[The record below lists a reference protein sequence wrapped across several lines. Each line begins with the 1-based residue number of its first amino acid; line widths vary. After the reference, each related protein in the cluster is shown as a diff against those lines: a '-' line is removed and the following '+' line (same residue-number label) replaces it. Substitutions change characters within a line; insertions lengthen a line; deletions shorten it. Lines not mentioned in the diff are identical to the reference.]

1 MEPSRPED
9 GYEQST
15 RTRDGPPAA
24 LRLPER
30 IGRYHVKRVIASGG
44 MGTVYEATQE
54 SPRRVVALKVMKQ
67 GIASRSALRRFEYEG
82 QILARLR
89 HPGIAQIF
97 EAGMHVDKEG
107 LLGPA
112 GATAPYFAMEYIP
125 NAKPITRYVED
136 KKLGTRERLQLFA
149 QVCDAVHHGHQKGI
163 IHRDLKPSN
172 ILVTSDPTAAPRAK
186 GGQGGLGQVK
196 IIDFGVARSTDS
208 DLAVTTLQT
217 DVGQLIGTLQYMS
230 PEQCEADPHDIDIRS
245 DVYALGVVFY
255 ELLCGKLPYD
265 LTGVPMHHAT
275 RVIREQDPTKL
286 STRDRALR
294 GDVETIALKALEK
307 DRTRRYQSAAEF
319 AQDIER
325 YLSNRP
331 ILARPPSAVY
341 QLRVFARRNRA
352 LCTAAAVVFLA
363 LASASVISTS
373 MYLRAESARLEQSR
387 ERERAEREA
396 QRARLA
402 ESQAAQR
409 TADLEKV
416 SRFQASQFSG
426 MDPERFGASL
436 RRRVLE
442 KRRGVLSEAGSDQ
455 EAIEKS
461 LGELESAL
469 IGVNFTDVGVE
480 TLDENIFERALA
492 AIEKDFADQP
502 LVKAQLL
509 LTIGGTLREIGLFDN
524 ATAPLTE
531 ALDIRRRDLGN
542 DHPDTLNS
550 ITGLGDLLYEQRR
563 LNDALPYFRQALD
576 GRRRALGHDHPDTL
590 ESLDSVGLTFLILEE
605 YSEAEM
611 YLREALQGR
620 RDALGDNHR
629 DTLESIANLGFLF
642 WHQSKFSEAEP
653 YYREALEGRRRVLG
667 DDHPDTISSVFDLA
681 LVFWKQGKFS
691 EAEPGFR
698 QRLERRVRVL
708 GEDHMNT
715 IAAHAD
721 LGLLHLDQGRYVNP
735 ARLSDAEACCSRA
748 LQGARRLAGDDHWVT
763 LTIVDWLG
771 AALLEQGKVSAAEPH
786 VRHALEGRRRM
797 KGDDVAWDA
806 KKRTIAALSLLGS
819 VLADKSQLFEAEQA
833 FRQVVE
839 GNRGLYG
846 DDHPST
852 LNSFD
857 SLGEVLLAQGKLSE
871 AEPYVVESFEAR
883 RLAGYEHPR
892 SLDSI
897 RNLGVL
903 RREQGRSVEAEALGA
918 EPVQRGRVLLGD
930 HVWRRGAILFEYGRT
945 LLTMDRFAGA
955 EPYLLESAAI
965 LTNSLG
971 SAHRRTINATQALA
985 ELYESWDAAEPGK
998 GYDAKAAEWRARLEE
1013 AGSEATRQ
1021 EGEKPRGHER

>member
-172 ILVTSDPTAAPRAK
+172 ILVTSDPTAAPLAK

-208 DLAVTTLQT
+208 DMAVTTLQT
-217 DVGQLIGTLQYMS
+217 DVGQLLGTLQYMS
-230 PEQCEADPHDIDIRS
+230 PEQCEADPHDIDTRS

-331 ILARPPSAVY
+331 ILARPPSPVY

-387 ERERAEREA
+387 ERQRAEQARDEA
-396 QRARLA
+396 QAVTEFLSNMLAQADPWKSGKDILVRQVVDEASKTVGTKFTDQPLVEARLRATMGETYDALGLYEEA
-402 ESQAAQR
+402 EPHLKGALEIHRHRLGPEHPETIRSKLRLGFFNLGRGTLTDAKSICDQALPEARRSLGAEHEITLQFVHLQDSLAQQEGRYGEALTLAQRVLDVRRRVLGDEHPETLQAMHRVAGVYLALGRPADAAEMDERVVAVRRRLLGDEHPDTVDSMGTLADSYHALSRFEDAARLHEDVLAVRRRELGDDHVYTWRSMVQLAKDYVNLGRCPEAFRLYEQGIERFRGTFGDGYWDTLSTMNEYAWFLLSCRPPEFRDPQAAQR
-409 TADLEKV
+409 TAETVCSIAERTRPSVLY
-416 SRFQASQFSG
+416 QFL
-426 MDPERFGASL
+426 DTL
-436 RRRVLE
+436 
-442 KRRGVLSEAGSDQ
+442 
-455 EAIEKS
+455 
-461 LGELESAL
+461 AL
-469 IGVNFTDVGVE
+469 AQHMTGDTAAAVKTQQ
-480 TLDENIFERALA
+480 RALV
-492 AIEKDFADQP
+492 
-502 LVKAQLL
+502 L
-509 LTIGGTLREIGLFDN
+509 
-524 ATAPLTE
+524 APS
-531 ALDIRRRDLGN
+531 DL
-542 DHPDTLNS
+542 S
-550 ITGLGDLLYEQRR
+550 EQRR
-563 LNDALPYFRQALD
+563 RGFEDRLAAYQAALP
-576 GRRRALGHDHPDTL
+576 
-590 ESLDSVGLTFLILEE
+590 E
-605 YSEAEM
+605 
-611 YLREALQGR
+611 
-620 RDALGDNHR
+620 
-629 DTLESIANLGFLF
+629 
-642 WHQSKFSEAEP
+642 
-653 YYREALEGRRRVLG
+653 
-667 DDHPDTISSVFDLA
+667 
-681 LVFWKQGKFS
+681 
-691 EAEPGFR
+691 
-698 QRLERRVRVL
+698 
-708 GEDHMNT
+708 
-715 IAAHAD
+715 
-721 LGLLHLDQGRYVNP
+721 
-735 ARLSDAEACCSRA
+735 
-748 LQGARRLAGDDHWVT
+748 
-763 LTIVDWLG
+763 
-771 AALLEQGKVSAAEPH
+771 
-786 VRHALEGRRRM
+786 
-797 KGDDVAWDA
+797 
-806 KKRTIAALSLLGS
+806 RTIAGS
-819 VLADKSQLFEAEQA
+819 PPE
-833 FRQVVE
+833 
-839 GNRGLYG
+839 
-846 DDHPST
+846 
-852 LNSFD
+852 
-857 SLGEVLLAQGKLSE
+857 
-871 AEPYVVESFEAR
+871 
-883 RLAGYEHPR
+883 
-892 SLDSI
+892 
-897 RNLGVL
+897 
-903 RREQGRSVEAEALGA
+903 
-918 EPVQRGRVLLGD
+918 
-930 HVWRRGAILFEYGRT
+930 
-945 LLTMDRFAGA
+945 
-955 EPYLLESAAI
+955 
-965 LTNSLG
+965 
-971 SAHRRTINATQALA
+971 
-985 ELYESWDAAEPGK
+985 
-998 GYDAKAAEWRARLEE
+998 
-1013 AGSEATRQ
+1013 
-1021 EGEKPRGHER
+1021 